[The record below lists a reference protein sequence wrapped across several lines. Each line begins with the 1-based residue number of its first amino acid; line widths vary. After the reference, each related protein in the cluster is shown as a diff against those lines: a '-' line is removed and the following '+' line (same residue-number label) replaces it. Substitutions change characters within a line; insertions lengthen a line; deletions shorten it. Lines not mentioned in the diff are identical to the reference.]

1 MNVKLKLGVALF
13 ILGLFGVFTMLT
25 ITILLDSLPKEVL
38 EKISPSTLKY
48 LVLINPTILLLIAV
62 VIGTLLFDKVGF
74 SVPTISTILK
84 IEQPKIKFIEK
95 IKFGILIGLLTGIL
109 TKVTGLIF
117 KTSLPQEFIDL

>member
-25 ITILLDSLPKEVL
+25 ITIPLDSLPKEVL

-84 IEQPKIKFIEK
+84 IEQPKIKFIEQIETK
-95 IKFGILIGLLTGIL
+95 IKI
-109 TKVTGLIF
+109 
-117 KTSLPQEFIDL
+117 